1 MRKLGYITSKQPT
14 DTSENQ
20 KELLKEAGCFMIY
33 KDTKIGEKIYRNGLL
48 TCLQNL
54 NEDDILVVYSLD
66 CLAKSITEL
75 LKILEK
81 LQTNGCHLQTLL
93 ENIDTTN
100 TPSFFH
106 HTAILQET
114 IKRMNIT
121 KTSKG
126 RIGARARG
134 RLGGRPKKASQKVI
148 QNIQTQYRKKQFS
161 INQLC
166 KKYDIS
172 KPTLY
177 KYLNS

>member
-81 LQTNGCHLQTLL
+81 LQTNG
-93 ENIDTTN
+93 
-100 TPSFFH
+100 
-106 HTAILQET
+106 
-114 IKRMNIT
+114 
-121 KTSKG
+121 
-126 RIGARARG
+126 
-134 RLGGRPKKASQKVI
+134 
-148 QNIQTQYRKKQFS
+148 
-161 INQLC
+161 
-166 KKYDIS
+166 
-172 KPTLY
+172 
-177 KYLNS
+177 